1 MTYEQ
6 LVDMVRY
13 VITAVILILLGIG
26 LALLNQL

>member
-6 LVDMVRY
+6 LCDMVRY
-13 VITAVILILLGIG
+13 VLAAIVLILLGIG